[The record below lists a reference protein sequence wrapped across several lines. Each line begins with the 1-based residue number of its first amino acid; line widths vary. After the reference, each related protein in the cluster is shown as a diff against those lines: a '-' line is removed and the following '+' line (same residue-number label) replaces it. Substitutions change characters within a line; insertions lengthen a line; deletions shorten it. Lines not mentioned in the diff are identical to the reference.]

1 MSLSF
6 RMTPSTSRDASSKE
20 TASLRRLL
28 ALGRIPIAI
37 LGVAAFFTFYNRFI
51 LNSNLENL
59 KNSLSALEQASGIG
73 NAEAALVLLDQTL
86 VTEMAREE
94 MDLTRL
100 ASLQYAQEA
109 LGSDR
114 LDRPVDDVQAISGK
128 VVEQEAQARP
138 DFLSTLDTVVTGT
151 QGALRG
157 VALLP
162 RRIASGKLS
171 TEIDSTRLQQA
182 IASERQGRIAEAIPL
197 YEDLLRSYPRY
208 ADRAAL
214 RLRLGNL
221 YQRTQ
226 SFDQA
231 RAQFRKVLQ
240 ESLRPH
246 ELHAARA
253 MLERLGQVPRLQRQA
268 QAVEKKLVP
277 LGAGPDRQ
285 KLAFELGHLRLRLY
299 NMEKAAEAF
308 DLAAASD
315 PDGELFYPALL
326 KQGWALQSAGR
337 FDEAT
342 PVLERV
348 IRPDPRSS
356 WAAAAY
362 LQLAH
367 GHKARGQYE
376 AALKVYEELGRK
388 NSEAKSLLAFALT
401 GAGSTAAYDLQDPE
415 KARGYF
421 ARLASEFPASALSTI
436 EQDLSRIQTQKAALA
451 VRSAAPFGIGSPLFG
466 WIQNTL
472 PVFVQTFSDRLAKY
486 MDSVEETAFTR
497 KYTEAEFRN
506 IVLRR
511 VQERFPDQIRAVQ
524 VRIRPDGYS
533 GSCSI
538 HLGPLSFSVEGRVG
552 VRLSGQ
558 RPHVVIHELRVW
570 KIPVIEPIRKHL
582 ENQVN
587 QAIDKLR
594 LPIRVTEYQFG
605 EGYCLI
611 RVERVE

>member
-1 MSLSF
+1 
-6 RMTPSTSRDASSKE
+6 MTPSTSRDASSKE

-59 KNSLSALEQASGIG
+59 RASLGALEQASGIG

-86 VTEMAREE
+86 VTEMAKEE

-114 LDRPVDDVQAISGK
+114 LDRPVDDIQAISGK
-128 VVEQEAQARP
+128 VVEEEAQARP
-138 DFLSTLDTVVTGT
+138 GFLSTLDTVVTGT
-151 QGALRG
+151 QGVLRG

-182 IASERQGRIAEAIPL
+182 IASERRGRVSEAIPL
-197 YEDLLRSYPRY
+197 YEELLRSYPRY

-221 YQRTQ
+221 YLRAQSFNQARTQ
-226 SFDQA
+226 FQ
-231 RAQFRKVLQ
+231 KTLQ
-240 ESLRPH
+240 ESVKPQ

-253 MLERLGQVPRLQRQA
+253 MLDRLGQVPRLQRQA
-268 QAVEKKLVP
+268 QTLEKKLLP
-277 LGAGPDRQ
+277 LSAGPDRQ
-285 KLAFELGHLRLRLY
+285 KLAFELGHLRLQLY
-299 NMEKAAEAF
+299 EMEEAAEAF
-308 DLAAASD
+308 DLAATAD
-315 PDGELFYPALL
+315 PEGDLFYPSLL
-326 KQGWALQSAGR
+326 KQAWALQSIGR

-342 PVLERV
+342 QVLGRV

-362 LQLAH
+362 LQTAQIQ
-367 GHKARGQYE
+367 KAQGQYE
-376 AALKVYEELGRK
+376 AALQIYDELLQQ
-388 NSEAKSLLAFALT
+388 NSKAKSLVGLAIAQ
-401 GAGSTAAYDLQDPE
+401 AGCTATYDLGDPE
-415 KARGYF
+415 RAGQYFNQLARH
-421 ARLASEFPASALSTI
+421 FPGSPLSDI
-436 EQDLSRIQTQKAALA
+436 GKDLSRIQTQKAALA
-451 VRSAAPFGIGSPLFG
+451 VQSAAPFGIGSPLFG

-472 PVFVQTFSDRLAKY
+472 PVFVKTFSDRLAKY
-486 MDSVEETAFTR
+486 MDAVGEKEFTR

-506 IVLRR
+506 IVLQR
-511 VQERFPDQIRAVQ
+511 VQERFPGQIRAVQ

-538 HLGPLSFSVEGRVG
+538 HLGPLSFPLEGRLG
-552 VRLSGQ
+552 IQLSGL
-558 RPHVVIHELRVW
+558 RPHVVIHEMRVW
-570 KIPVIEPIRKHL
+570 RVPVVGPIRRHL
-582 ENQVN
+582 ENQAN

-594 LPIRVTEYQFG
+594 LPIRVLEYEFG